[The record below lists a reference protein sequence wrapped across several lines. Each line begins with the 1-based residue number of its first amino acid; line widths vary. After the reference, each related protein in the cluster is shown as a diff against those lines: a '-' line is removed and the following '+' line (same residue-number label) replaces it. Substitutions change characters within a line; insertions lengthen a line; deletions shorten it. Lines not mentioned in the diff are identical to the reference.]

1 MNSHASI
8 VTRVGA
14 AVLKDIEG
22 LNGDSLGFERSECC
36 GPLPPK
42 LPGSF
47 EPLIHHAFMS
57 TTVSST
63 LWDKMCSNVEGFEGL
78 RVACKSKLP
87 KSMAT
92 AFCDANASARS
103 VLLFKYDDE
112 AKRVHATEYS
122 GEWQSS
128 ELPWDA
134 KGVIAS
140 DRSDETFI
148 FVCAHLR
155 RDDRCGYCGPV
166 LVELIKQA
174 VAKHSSSAV
183 HEKVRVFPC
192 SHVGGHVYA
201 GNVLLYNKKGSVC
214 IGCFCPSD
222 IEALLDGIA
231 TNGVETV
238 PPSLAARVRG
248 SMGTQPEKKESN
260 CTVV

>member
-22 LNGDSLGFERSECC
+22 LNGESVGFERSECC

-47 EPLIHHAFMS
+47 ESLIHHAFMS
-57 TTVSST
+57 TTVNAT

-78 RVACKSKLP
+78 RGACKSKLP

-92 AFCDANASARS
+92 AFYDASAAARS
-103 VLLFKYDDE
+103 VILFKYDEE
-112 AKRVHATEYS
+112 ANRVHATEYS
-122 GEWQSS
+122 GEWQPS
-128 ELPWDA
+128 ELPWEA

-140 DRSDETFI
+140 DRSNETFI

-166 LVELIKQA
+166 LVELMKQA
-174 VAKHSSSAV
+174 IAKHPSTKVQA
-183 HEKVRVFPC
+183 VRVFPC

-201 GNVLLYNKKGSVC
+201 GNVLLYNSQGSICV
-214 IGCFCPSD
+214 GCFCPSD

-231 TNGVETV
+231 TNDVATV
-238 PPSLAARVRG
+238 PPSLEARVRG
-248 SMGTQPEKKESN
+248 RMGGVQSEKKE
-260 CTVV
+260 TRAAL